1 MKKLTLQMI
10 INRRNFSKR
19 IVSSTVFLFVGVC
32 LTMSPGLALK
42 EINANFLI
50 GTGFCFLIFGLPFG
64 FFWGLKKLLET
75 LKEKKAFETMQ
86 FKIIEDTVVDMR
98 MMGHSSR
105 ENIIDANCQLMF
117 EKYSKVTGKNY
128 IVPQKVFN
136 KTNEGDVFYLVCI
149 GGIEETIEVFNK
161 REFCLDEQLEKLLV
175 Q

>member
-32 LTMSPGLALK
+32 LTMSPSLALK

-50 GTGFCFLIFGLPFG
+50 GTGFCFLFFGLPFG
-64 FFWGLKKLLET
+64 YFGGLKKLIET
-75 LKEKKAFETMQ
+75 LKEKRALEILNFT
-86 FKIIEDTVVDMR
+86 IIEDTVIDMCMIGQSVDNPQ
-98 MMGHSSR
+98 SSG
-105 ENIIDANCQLMF
+105 CQLSF
-117 EKYSKVTGKNY
+117 QFYSQETHKNY
-128 IVPQKVFN
+128 IVPRKVFN

-149 GGIEETIEVFNK
+149 GDIENTIEVFNK
-161 REFCLDEQLEKLLV
+161 REYFLDEQLEKLLV